1 MVVSDEEAKAV
12 QELAKLGKNT
22 VAAAE
27 KAGGYLTATF
37 RGAIGHLAQAAED
50 SAYGFRT
57 RNAAKV
63 EQKTRTCLKKLG
75 VDSEYK
81 LIDQRNAIPLVEAI
95 EIESDGGLQDLWAA
109 YVANAL
115 DPKQPSVTV
124 NRQLITVMK
133 NLEPSDLPIIRR
145 LCSEKLNEAVKD
157 PIKLSAQDFSV
168 NDANLVESLARL
180 AALGVFTLQNDGS
193 VGWAAHEGYR
203 MPCQLEVTTSIGVFR
218 AQALLLVFQ
227 QSVRV

>member
-1 MVVSDEEAKAV
+1 MVLSDEEAKAA
-12 QELAKLGKNT
+12 QELAKLGQNT

-27 KAGGYLTATF
+27 KAGGYLTGTF
-37 RGAIGHLAQAAED
+37 RGAIGQLAQAAED
-50 SAYGFRT
+50 SAFGFRI
-57 RNAAKV
+57 RNAASV
-63 EQKTRTCLKKLG
+63 EKKTLTHLKKLG
-75 VDSEYK
+75 VESEYE
-81 LIDQRNAIPLVEAI
+81 LIDQRNSIPLLEAI
-95 EIESDGGLQDLWAA
+95 AIESDDGLQDLWAA

-115 DPKQPSVTV
+115 DPKQPSVKV
-124 NRQLITVMK
+124 NRQLISVMK

-168 NDANLVESLARL
+168 DDASLVDSLARL

-193 VGWAAHEGYR
+193 VGWAAHESYR

-227 QSVRV
+227 QSVRM